1 MLLVI
6 EGKRPDEHQMG
17 WTAPGFLSHYPG
29 RRNQRIG
36 TARMN
41 ISMIGLDTAK
51 SVFQV
56 HGVDESGKAVLKR
69 KLQRSEMVP
78 FFEKL
83 PPCTV
88 VLEACGAAHFW
99 ARTLIGLGHDAKL
112 IAPEAVRPFVKK
124 RKKNDAADAEGL
136 VTAGRQPGTRFVP
149 VKDTEQ
155 QGILAIHTSRAIL
168 VKQQTMLS
176 NSVRGQAAEF
186 GHTAAK
192 GNEKLAELVTE
203 VEADELVPARARQ
216 AIVVLYDQHRA
227 LDEQIETLEAE
238 IVAHAKNDEKARILD
253 AIPGVGPITASLV
266 VATVSDWSVFKT
278 GRDFAAWAGL
288 VPRQNGTGGKV
299 RLGKITKAGNKQIR
313 KLLVIGAT
321 SMVHRAEH
329 WDSALGRWTASLL
342 KQGRPV
348 RLVTV
353 ALANKVARVMW
364 ALMAHND
371 VYRPQ
376 GAVKPSAAA
385 SAAVVA

>member
-1 MLLVI
+1 M
-6 EGKRPDEHQMG
+6 
-17 WTAPGFLSHYPG
+17 S
-29 RRNQRIG
+29 
-36 TARMN
+36 

-51 SVFQV
+51 SVFQL
-56 HGVDESGKAVLKR
+56 HGVDESGKTVLRR
-69 KLQRSEMVP
+69 KLQRSEVVSY
-78 FFEKL
+78 FEKL

-124 RKKNDAADAEGL
+124 HKKNDPADAEGL
-136 VTAGRQPGTRFVP
+136 VTAGNHKGTKFVP

-155 QGILAIHTSRAIL
+155 QGILSIHTARALL

-176 NSVRGQAAEF
+176 NSVRGLAAEF

-192 GNEKLAELVTE
+192 GTEKLAELASE
-203 VEADELVPARARQ
+203 VAADEMMPARARQ
-216 AIVVLYDQHRA
+216 AIVGLYDQFRA
-227 LDEQIETLEAE
+227 LDEGIQTLEAE
-238 IVAHAKNDEKARILD
+238 IVAHAKSNEKARILD

-278 GRDFAAWAGL
+278 ARDFAAWIGL

-299 RLGKITKAGNKQIR
+299 RLGKITKAGNKLIR
-313 KLLVIGAT
+313 KLLVSGAT
-321 SMVHRAEH
+321 SMVRRAER
-329 WDSALGRWTASLL
+329 WDSAMGRWTASLL
-342 KQGRPV
+342 KNGRPV

-364 ALMAHND
+364 ALTTHND

-376 GAVKPSAAA
+376 GAVKPAAA
-385 SAAVVA
+385 VAAA